1 VKRTSVP
8 RGTKL
13 MLLITNVLACG
24 TPVEHSKVEGLFP
37 IDPGGV
43 TIQVVTSTNH
53 LVGVD

>member
-1 VKRTSVP
+1 
-8 RGTKL
+8 
-13 MLLITNVLACG
+13 MLLIINVLACG

-43 TIQVVTSTNH
+43 TTQLVTSTNH

>member
-1 VKRTSVP
+1 MKRTSVP